1 VRAYRAVAQRDAFN
15 ERRTSSLKFPRAW
28 LLALMLGALSSTA
41 GCSWLFVQPLREDR
55 SPYDYPV
62 CSTNPVPP
70 VIDTA
75 LFMLNTGTTIYTA
88 AQDNVSSKALRIS
101 AGTTAAALYLL
112 SAIYGYSKISE
123 CMAAIGSHETGNHRP
138 AFGTGGEV
146 FLPPPPPR
154 SQQPQQPDDD
164 EQDPQHP
171 KPRPHPVPIEKP
183 DAPRFG
189 G

>member
-1 VRAYRAVAQRDAFN
+1 MRSTSHGRSILTLPSALAVALVVPSA
-15 ERRTSSLKFPRAW
+15 
-28 LLALMLGALSSTA
+28 TA
-41 GCSWLFVQPLREDR
+41 GCSWIFTQPLREDR

-75 LFMLNTGTTIYTA
+75 IFMLNAGTTIYTA
-88 AQDNVSSKALRIS
+88 AQDNVSAKALRVTV
-101 AGTTAAALYLL
+101 GTTTAALYLL
-112 SAIYGYSKISE
+112 SAIYGYSKISA
-123 CMAAIGSHETGNHRP
+123 CASAIGDHETGTPRP

-146 FLPPPPPR
+146 FLQQPPPPPPR
-154 SQQPQQPDDD
+154 SRQPQQPGDDG
-164 EQDPQHP
+164 EDPQP
-171 KPRPHPVPIEKP
+171 TKPPPHPLPIEKP

>member
-1 VRAYRAVAQRDAFN
+1 LAGV
-15 ERRTSSLKFPRAW
+15 
-28 LLALMLGALSSTA
+28 LALVALFSTA
-41 GCSWLFVQPLREDR
+41 GCSWIFTQPLRDDR

-62 CSTNPVPP
+62 CSSNPAPP

-75 LFMLNTGTTIYTA
+75 LFMLNAGTTIYTA
-88 AQDNVSSKALRIS
+88 VQDSVGEKALRVS
-101 AGTTAAALYLL
+101 LGTTAAALYLL

-123 CMAAIGSHETGNHRP
+123 CMAAIGSHETGPPRP

-146 FLPPPPPR
+146 FLQQPPPPPPPR
-154 SQQPQQPDDD
+154 SRPPQQPNQPDSDD
-164 EQDPQHP
+164 EDPLHP

>member
-1 VRAYRAVAQRDAFN
+1 MQPTRSGRSTL
-15 ERRTSSLKFPRAW
+15 TSARAW
-28 LLALMLGALSSTA
+28 ALALVALSSTA
-41 GCSWLFVQPLREDR
+41 GCSWIFTQPLRDDR

-62 CSTNPVPP
+62 CSTSPAPP

-75 LFMLNTGTTIYTA
+75 IFMLNAGTTIYTA
-88 AQDNVSSKALRIS
+88 AQDNVSLKAVRVS
-101 AGTTAAALYLL
+101 VGATTAALYLL

-123 CMAAIGSHETGNHRP
+123 CMAAIGSHESGYHRP
-138 AFGTGGEV
+138 ALGTGGEV
-146 FLPPPPPR
+146 FLPPPPPPPPPR
-154 SQQPQQPDDD
+154 SQPPQRQQPDDD
-164 EQDPQHP
+164 EDPLHP